1 MQVGLLLGLSALAFC
16 SGSYFVT
23 TPRRWVPG
31 EDNQLCINLQNPH
44 SPGGQLSLSMITP
57 EGSSYKEDT
66 NITILPTQTLTVT
79 EGQYHRCHDF
89 RLPEGEFY
97 RGYLT
102 LNGVLDGARV
112 DETVEVSLR
121 TSRNLTFIQ
130 TDKYLYQPGQEV
142 KFRILTVYGWKAFV
156 SREEYPEVWVT
167 SPSRTRL
174 AQWKRVDNSAGLVH
188 LSFQLADE
196 PEEGTY
202 TINVRGADKTLNT
215 RTFKVEEY
223 VLPRFEVQVTPPK
236 YMLATDSR
244 FTFRAC
250 ANYTFGQP
258 VKGKITLEVSNNE
271 RRRCLS
277 KYKKTVLA
285 IGCHDFEVTANE
297 LRIMD
302 CSVYNVRAT
311 ATVEE
316 EGTGVTFNAS
326 AYESVRRTA
335 VTLRVVREDAYKK
348 PNLPYVLRVQASLPD
363 DTPAPGV
370 PMEVCYAGRCK
381 NRTTDAEGKITAVI
395 LSGDFNR
402 IIMSTLDCRA
412 EMRPS
417 VFSKELERYFSPSN
431 SALQIQVPEESISC
445 APGKHQ
451 RYLIDILYSANNTAS
466 TRLNCQI
473 IARGKVQKW
482 WTVPVDFKPAP
493 LPVDTQQLVEEPY
506 TPAHPIVTGVIKV
519 PITITPTSA
528 PTVKVLV
535 WYTREDGEVVSD
547 AAELK
552 VDPCLLHDTRL
563 TWKTSKEQ
571 PGEETTLT
579 LQASGDA
586 ICSVG
591 VVDKSTELL
600 NPDPDPIKLERVINY
615 LDGYTISSWLN
626 SQIDDAKYCERK
638 IFRQAGVQQDSA
650 PGTDD
655 ILPPNRR
662 RYFSEYVDSLTMFS
676 DSGLYVFSDFTL
688 ETRPCEEDEW
698 AIYDRP
704 HYSRPFGVAPDI
716 LPDREFASADVP
728 DGPDGPADGSANREN
743 RPRTRF
749 PETWLWDIVVLP
761 SSGVLSQSVTVPDT
775 ITEWVGKAVCAHPE
789 VGIGLSEKVS
799 ITAFTPFFTD
809 LTLPPSVKRGE
820 ILPVKIS
827 VFNYLFQPLP
837 VTVHLLESPE
847 YEVVED
853 PSLRGAGNRRSACVA
868 PQDKV
873 VHVIKIRPLA
883 LGDVKLTVSAFTDT
897 SGVSSCSVGRPV
909 QRRDTL
915 IKPIKV
921 EAEGFLREKTFSKYV
936 CADEMRNEPD
946 SAVVWELAPPL
957 GIVPDSERGWVS
969 VVGDLLALS
978 LQKLGHL
985 IRMPY
990 GCGEQNMINFAP
1002 NIYMMQYL
1010 TATEQNTIESTEKL
1024 LRFMTLGYQRELL
1037 YLRSNG
1043 SYSTF
1048 GSADESGSTWLTAFV
1063 LKSFAQAKEFIYVDD
1078 ISLNRTRQWLMN
1090 SELDRSGCVIPVG
1103 KVISKGLKGGL
1114 QGKGSPVPLTAYV
1127 LIALLEAGVPA
1138 DAPIVTQTTRCVSDD
1153 TTRDPYTIALKAYA
1167 LALAGHPRY
1176 TAVLQQLLELAV
1188 EDDEGMYWELQ
1199 RQFYSSNSLAVETAG
1214 YAILAMMANP
1224 ERYLLDARKIVK
1236 WITTKRNGYGG
1247 FYSTQD
1253 TIVALQ
1259 ALAIYETNTYEGK
1272 IDLLATVTSF
1282 SFRESEK
1289 IQQTQ
1294 QFQQSQQ
1301 LQFKRSVPTV
1311 GNLVHEFTINE
1322 DNKLLQQQVNLPE
1335 FPTYVKI
1342 TMEGQGCAVMQAVLR
1357 YNIPNA
1363 EPSDAFSLKVDADNA
1378 PGRECNRKRIRACS
1392 AYLLPDGESNMAVI
1406 EVNLIS
1412 GFIPVK
1418 DDLKAVLWR
1427 NPTVVKRYE
1436 VDGSKVSFYIEEFT
1450 AEEVCVTFN
1459 ILREVK
1465 VENTKPGTVVVYDY
1479 YEPEFAVSTTYAF
1492 PYLEGC
1498 D

>member
-1 MQVGLLLGLSALAFC
+1 MLVRFLLGLSALAFC

-23 TPRRWVPG
+23 TPRRWNPG
-31 EDNQLCINLQNPH
+31 EDNQLCVNLQNPH
-44 SPGGQLSLSMITP
+44 SPGGRLSLSMISP
-57 EGSSYKEDT
+57 NGRSYKEET
-66 NITILPTQTLTVT
+66 NITILPTQTLTVDA
-79 EGQYHRCHDF
+79 GQYHRCHNF

-121 TSRNLTFIQ
+121 RSRNLTFIQ

-156 SREEYPEVWVT
+156 SRDEYPEVWIT

-174 AQWKRVDNSAGLVH
+174 AQWKHVDNSAGLVH
-188 LSFQLADE
+188 LTFQLADE

-202 TINVRGADKTLNT
+202 TINVRGADQNFNT
-215 RTFKVEEY
+215 RSFKVEEY
-223 VLPRFEVQVTPPK
+223 VLPRFEVQVIPPK

-258 VKGKITLEVSNNE
+258 VKGKMTLEVSNNE
-271 RRRCLS
+271 RKRCLS

-285 IGCHDFEVTANE
+285 TGCHDFEVTADD

-302 CSVYNVRAT
+302 CSVYSVRAT

-316 EGTGVTFNAS
+316 EGTGVTLNAS
-326 AYESVRRTA
+326 SYESVRRTS
-335 VTLRVVREDAYKK
+335 VTLRAVREDAYKK
-348 PNLPYVLRVQASLPD
+348 PNLPYILQVQASLPD

-370 PMEVCYAGRCK
+370 PMEVCYAGRCR
-381 NRTTDAEGKITAVI
+381 NRTTDAEGKVTAVI
-395 LSGDFNR
+395 LSGNFNR

-412 EMRPS
+412 EMSPS
-417 VFSKELERYFSPSN
+417 VFSKQLEHYYSPSN

-445 APGKHQ
+445 TPGKHQ
-451 RYLIDILYSANNTAS
+451 RHLVDILYSANNTAS

-473 IARGKVQKW
+473 IARGKVQRW
-482 WTVPVDFKPAP
+482 WTVPVDFKPARMP
-493 LPVDTQQLVEEPY
+493 FDTQQLVEEPY
-506 TPAHPIVTGVIKV
+506 TPAHPIVTGVIRV
-519 PITITPTSA
+519 PITITPTSS
-528 PTVKVLV
+528 PTVQVLV
-535 WYTREDGEVVSD
+535 WYTRDDGEVVSD
-547 AAELK
+547 VAEVK
-552 VDPCLLHDTRL
+552 VDPCLLHETRL
-563 TWKTSKEQ
+563 TWKTPREQ
-571 PGEETTLT
+571 PGEETTLS
-579 LQASGDA
+579 LQARGDS

-600 NPDPDPIKLERVINY
+600 NPDPDPVKLERIINY
-615 LDGYTISSWLN
+615 LGGYTISSWLN
-626 SQIDDAKYCERK
+626 SQIDDAKYCENK
-638 IFRQAGVQQDSA
+638 IFRQAGFQQDSA
-650 PGTDD
+650 PGTED
-655 ILPPNRR
+655 ILPPYRR
-662 RYFSEYVDSLTMFS
+662 RYYSEYVDSLKMFS
-676 DSGLYVFSDFTL
+676 DSGLYVFSDHTL

-698 AIYDRP
+698 DIYDRP
-704 HYSRPFGVAPDI
+704 FISEPDFADRPTLGIVPESAVGSPAPTD
-716 LPDREFASADVP
+716 
-728 DGPDGPADGSANREN
+728 DGARREN

-789 VGIGLSEKVS
+789 VGVGLSEKVS

-827 VFNYLFQPLP
+827 VFNYLAQPLP
-837 VTVHLLESPE
+837 VTVHLLDSPE

-853 PSLRGAGNRRSACVA
+853 ASLRGAGNRRSACIA
-868 PQDKV
+868 AQDKV

-883 LGDVKLTVSAFTDT
+883 LGDVNLTVSAFTDT

-915 IKPIKV
+915 IKPIRV

-936 CADEMRNEPD
+936 CADELRDEPD
-946 SAVVWELAPPL
+946 SAVVWELTPPSD
-957 GIVPDSERGWVS
+957 IVPDSERGWVT

-1002 NIYMMQYL
+1002 NIYIMQYL
-1010 TATEQNTIESTEKL
+1010 EATEQNTVESTEKL
-1024 LRFMTLGYQRELL
+1024 LRFMKLGYQRELL

-1048 GSADESGSTWLTAFV
+1048 GSADDSGSTWLTAFV
-1063 LKSFAQAKEFIYVDD
+1063 LKSFVQAKEFIYVDES
-1078 ISLNRTRQWLMN
+1078 SLNRTRDWLVS

-1138 DAPIVTQTTRCVSDD
+1138 SDSIVIQTTRCVLDD
-1153 TTRDPYTIALKAYA
+1153 TARDPYTIALKAYA
-1167 LALAGHPRY
+1167 LALHGHPRY

-1188 EDDEGMYWELQ
+1188 EDDEGMHWELQ
-1199 RQFYSSNSLAVETAG
+1199 RKFYSSNSLAVETAG

-1259 ALAIYETNTYEGK
+1259 ALAVYEANTYEGK
-1272 IDLLATVTSF
+1272 LDLVATVTSF
-1282 SFRESEK
+1282 SLRESEK
-1289 IQQTQ
+1289 FQQTQ
-1294 QFQQSQQ
+1294 QFQQSQKW
-1301 LQFKRSVPTV
+1301 QFKRSVSTV

-1322 DNKLLQQQVNLPE
+1322 DNKLLQQQVSLPE

-1357 YNIPNA
+1357 YNVPNA

-1378 PGRECNRKRIRACS
+1378 PRRDCKRKRIRACA

-1418 DDLKAVLWR
+1418 DDLRAVLWR
-1427 NPTVVKRYE
+1427 NPKVVKRYE

-1459 ILREVK
+1459 VLREVK
-1465 VENTKPGTVVVYDY
+1465 VENVKPGTVVVYDY
-1479 YEPEFAVSTTYAF
+1479 YEPEFAVSATYAF